1 MRKNIE
7 LRKEIAWMVRNG
19 KEGHIPSAYSIVDMV
34 AYLYDNVLNFDSKNP
49 KWEGRDYFIL
59 SKGHGCAALYAV
71 LKKHGFISQQDIAEK
86 TSEHGIL
93 GGHPDRCKVPGVE
106 ASTGS
111 LGHGIGMALGIALG
125 LKIMNKPN
133 KVICLIGDGE
143 SNEGTV
149 WESAL
154 VASKYKLGNLCV
166 IADHNG
172 SADQVLPVPNAPEK
186 WKAFGW
192 NAISING
199 HDMNEF
205 KAALESIEFKHNS
218 SPNAIIAMTKKG
230 KGVDCMEKD
239 FGYWHSRIPTKED
252 LRNIYD
258 ALDTESSIQGVIK

>member
-1 MRKNIE
+1 MVYNNK
-7 LRKEIAWMVRNG
+7 LRKEIAWMIRNG

-34 AYLYDNVLNFDSKNP
+34 AYLYKEVLNFDPKNSK
-49 KWEGRDYFIL
+49 WDGRDYFIL

-71 LKKHGFISQQDIAEK
+71 LKKYGVINQKDIEEK
-86 TSEHGIL
+86 TSEYSIL

-125 LKIMNKPN
+125 LKIMSKSN

-143 SNEGTV
+143 SNEGTI

-154 VASKYKLGNLCV
+154 VAANHKLGNLCV
-166 IADHNG
+166 IVDDNG
-172 SADQVLPVPNAPEK
+172 SADLVLPVSNPQEK

-218 SPNAIIAMTKKG
+218 SPNVIIATTKKG
-230 KGVDCMEKD
+230 KGVDFMEKD
-239 FGYWHSRIPTKED
+239 FNYWHGKIPTGEE
-252 LRNIYD
+252 LQNIYD
-258 ALDTESSIQGVIK
+258 ALDKE